1 MFGKSELSF
10 EQFVVNFMIDFALW
24 RKTALALA
32 IGSVGAMVAFWINM
46 PAPALTG
53 PSVAVTI
60 AGLLGL
66 DLAFETRVRDIS
78 FLVIGLSM
86 GTSVT
91 PEVYESAKQWPFS
104 LVAIVLSV
112 TAAFFFSQLVLKRFW
127 KYDAKTAVLGA
138 SPGHLSFVIGLGMD
152 SGADIRLVAI
162 VQSIRVLAL
171 TLVVP
176 MLVVWSGLAGNGFV
190 VPTEFMILPWVAVS
204 LALAALVGLG
214 FKKLR
219 VPAAFVLA
227 GMVVSLTTHL
237 SGIIEGHMPQ
247 WLTLPALTI
256 LGSMIGTRFSGVSWS
271 ELRKAFGAG
280 MAITLVGV
288 FAAVLFAVVLS
299 LFIDLPIAQL
309 VVAFA
314 PGGVEAM
321 AAMAFALNLDP
332 TFVATHHIARIFYL
346 SFFVPLALMWWGK
359 D

>member
-1 MFGKSELSF
+1 MFGTSEFAF
-10 EQFVVNFMIDFALW
+10 EQFVVKNMTDFALW
-24 RKTALALA
+24 RKTVLALV
-32 IGSVGAMVAFWINM
+32 IGSVGAMVAIWINL

-53 PSVAVTI
+53 PSIAVTV

-66 DLAFETRVRDIS
+66 DLAFETRVRDVS

-91 PEVYESAKQWPFS
+91 PEVYQSAKQWPLS
-104 LVAIVLSV
+104 LIAIVV
-112 TAAFFFSQLVLKRFW
+112 TVTVGFFFGQLVLKRFW
-127 KYDAKTAVLGA
+127 KYDAKTAVLSA

-152 SGADIRLVAI
+152 TDADIRTVSI

-176 MLVVWSGLAGNGFV
+176 MLIVWSGMAANGFA
-190 VPTEFMILPWVAVS
+190 VPSAFMTLPWLAFS
-204 LALAALVGLG
+204 LALAALIGLA
-214 FKKLR
+214 FKKIR
-219 VPAAFVLA
+219 IPAAFVLS
-227 GMVVSLTTHL
+227 GMLVSIVTHL
-237 SGIIEGHMPQ
+237 SGLISGHMPQ
-247 WLTLPALTI
+247 WLALPALTI
-256 LGSMIGTRFSGVSWS
+256 LGSMIGTRFSGVTMA

-280 MAITLVGV
+280 MAITFVGI
-288 FAAVLFAVVLS
+288 FAALLFAGLLTLVV
-299 LFIDLPIAQL
+299 DLPLAQL
-309 VVAFA
+309 LVAFA

>member
-1 MFGKSELSF
+1 MFGTSGLAF
-10 EQFVVNFMIDFALW
+10 EQFVVNYMTDFAMW
-24 RKTALALA
+24 RQTALALA
-32 IGSVGAMVAFWINM
+32 IGTVGAFVAVWINL

-53 PSVAVTI
+53 PSIAVTA
-60 AGLLGL
+60 AGLFGL
-66 DLAFETRVRDIS
+66 KFSFEPRVRDVS

-91 PEVYESAKQWPFS
+91 PEVYESAKQWPLS
-104 LVAIVLSV
+104 LLAIVV
-112 TAAFFFSQLVLKRFW
+112 TVTFGFFFGQLVLKRFW

-152 SGADIRLVAI
+152 TGADIRLVSI

-176 MLVVWSGLAGNGFV
+176 MLIVWSGMAANGFT
-190 VPTEFMILPWVAVS
+190 VPSTFMTLPWVFFS
-204 LALAALVGLG
+204 LALAALLGLS
-214 FKKLR
+214 FKKFR
-219 VPAAFVLA
+219 IPAAFVLA
-227 GMVVSLTTHL
+227 GMIISIITHL
-237 SGIIEGHMPQ
+237 SGLISGHMPE

-256 LGSMIGTRFSGVSWS
+256 LGSMIGTRFSGVSLI

-280 MAITLVGV
+280 MAITFVGI
-288 FAAVLFAVVLS
+288 FSAVLFAGLLS
-299 LFIDLPIAQL
+299 LVVDLPIAQL

-346 SFFVPLALMWWGK
+346 SFFVPLALMRWGK

>member
-1 MFGKSELSF
+1 MT
-10 EQFVVNFMIDFALW
+10 DFALW

-32 IGSVGAMVAFWINM
+32 IGSVGAIIAFWINL

-53 PSVAVTI
+53 PSIAVTI

-91 PEVYESAKQWPFS
+91 PEVYQSAKQWPIS
-104 LVAIVLSV
+104 LLAIVAAVS
-112 TAAFFFSQLVLKRFW
+112 AAFFFSQLILKRFW
-127 KYDAKTAVLGA
+127 QYDAKTAVLGA
-138 SPGHLSFVIGLGMD
+138 SPGHLSFVIGLGVD

-176 MLVVWSGLAGNGFV
+176 MMVVWSGMAASGFT
-190 VPTEFMILPWVAVS
+190 VPTEFMLLPWVAFS
-204 LALAALVGLG
+204 LALAALLGLG
-214 FKKLR
+214 FKKFK

-227 GMVVSLTTHL
+227 GMIISIITHL
-237 SGIIEGHMPQ
+237 SGLIDGHMPQ

-256 LGSMIGTRFSGVSWS
+256 LGSMIGTRFSGVTWP

-280 MAITLVGV
+280 MGITLVGIL
-288 FAAVLFAVVLS
+288 AAVLFAFLVSMIV
-299 LFIDLPIAQL
+299 DLPMAQL

>member
-1 MFGKSELSF
+1 MFGTRGLSF
-10 EQFVVNFMIDFALW
+10 EQFVVNFMTDFALW

-32 IGSVGAMVAFWINM
+32 IGGVGALIAFWINL

-53 PSVAVTI
+53 PSIAVTL

-66 DLAFETRVRDIS
+66 DLAFETRVRDVS

-91 PEVYESAKQWPFS
+91 PEVYQTAKQWPLS
-104 LVAIVLSV
+104 LIAVVLAV
-112 TAAFFFSQLVLKRFW
+112 TLGFFLSQFVLKRFW

-138 SPGHLSFVIGLGMD
+138 SPGHLSFVIGLGVD

-176 MLVVWSGLAGNGFV
+176 MLVVWSGLAANGFV
-190 VPTEFMILPWVAVS
+190 VPTTFMDLRWVAFS
-204 LALAALVGLG
+204 LAMAALVGLA
-214 FKKLR
+214 FKKFR

-227 GMVVSLTTHL
+227 GMIVSLISHL
-237 SGIIEGHMPQ
+237 SGLVSGHMPQ

-256 LGSMIGTRFSGVSWS
+256 LGSMIGTRFSGVSLA

-288 FAAVLFAVVLS
+288 FAAILFAVL
-299 LFIDLPIAQL
+299 LAQLIDLPIAQL

-332 TFVATHHIARIFYL
+332 TFVATHHIARLFYL
-346 SFFVPLALMWWGK
+346 SFFMPFALMWWGK